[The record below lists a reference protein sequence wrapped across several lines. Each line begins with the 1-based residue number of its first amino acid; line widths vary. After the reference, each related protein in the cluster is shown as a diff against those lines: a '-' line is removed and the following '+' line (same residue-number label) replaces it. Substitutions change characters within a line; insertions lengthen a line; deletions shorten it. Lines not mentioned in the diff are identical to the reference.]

1 MPGPAARQLAR
12 LVAGSAVVILVA
24 GCGLGDL
31 PARSSVSS
39 EGPSSAPSA
48 TPVPSVSPSRSPG
61 PTAAPTPSP
70 LPSAFVYVVKTNDS
84 LVNLGHRFKTTGRSI
99 AYWNRKAYP
108 SLDPDKPTYNPN
120 LLEIGWRLT
129 IYPGLIDND
138 GNGLPDASPTPAPS
152 IALSIPPAARA
163 RSLRSSA
170 RSPVVLTA

>member
-1 MPGPAARQLAR
+1 
-12 LVAGSAVVILVA
+12 
-24 GCGLGDL
+24 
-31 PARSSVSS
+31 
-39 EGPSSAPSA
+39 
-48 TPVPSVSPSRSPG
+48 
-61 PTAAPTPSP
+61 
-70 LPSAFVYVVKTNDS
+70 VYVVKTNDS

-152 IALSIPPAARA
+152 IALSIPPAGRA
-163 RSLRSSA
+163 PSLRSSV
-170 RSPVVLTA
+170 RSPDVLAA